1 MGCAGKETNDLD
13 DNDYTKN
20 LVIRIC
26 KGQLIKNSI
35 FTDTLIKSE
44 KELDDKLRSF
54 IPLKIKKENSEE
66 LTYNTK
72 DDILTKSIKVDFEK
86 QYITALNG
94 INKIY
99 NIKQANNNYII
110 YHDNQPSIKEKYIAI
125 VVQKL
130 EGEPRIILASPKRP
144 FLN

>member
-1 MGCAGKETNDLD
+1 MGCAGKEPNVLD
-13 DNDYTKN
+13 DNEETKV
-20 LVIRIC
+20 LIYKIC
-26 KGQLIKNSI
+26 KGELIKNSI

>member
-1 MGCAGKETNDLD
+1 MGCAGIEANDLD

-26 KGQLIKNSI
+26 KGQLIQNSI

-86 QYITALNG
+86 QYIIALNG
-94 INKIY
+94 INNIY
-99 NIKQANNNYII
+99 NIKEANNNYII

-130 EGEPRIILASPKRP
+130 EGEPRIILSSPKRP